1 MKKLKSESGS
11 ALILALFIMILVS
24 IIIVSFSNQVANQIR
39 STINLDRDMQE
50 MYNVE
55 SEIEE
60 LIADFIK
67 NIDVKS
73 EYLNYMPYIDFGNYK
88 LYYNNYN
95 EDPNVDVEPQKE
107 GNNSVNFIITI
118 KFKGEANKGT
128 EESKIKVRVSNI
140 NNENEYSIDYAVE
153 SWRERNTGVDSL
165 ND

>member
-1 MKKLKSESGS
+1 MKKLKNESGS
-11 ALILALFIMILVS
+11 ALILALFVMILVS
-24 IIIVSFSNQVANQIR
+24 IIIVSFSNQVVNQMK
-39 STINLDRDMQE
+39 STINLYKDMQE
-50 MYNVE
+50 MYEAE
-55 SEIEE
+55 SDIEE

-73 EYLNYMPYIDFGNYK
+73 EYLNYRPYIDFGNYK

-118 KFKGEANKGT
+118 KVKSKENKVI

-140 NNENEYSIDYAVE
+140 SNENEYSIDYAVE

>member
-1 MKKLKSESGS
+1 MRKLKNESGS
-11 ALILALFIMILVS
+11 ALILALFVMILVS
-24 IIIVSFSNQVANQIR
+24 IIIVSFSNQVVNQMK
-39 STINLDRDMQE
+39 STINLNDDMQE

-55 SEIEE
+55 SDIEE
-60 LIADFIK
+60 LIAEFIK

-88 LYYNNYN
+88 LYYSNYN

-118 KFKGEANKGT
+118 KVKDEANKVT

-140 NNENEYSIDYAVE
+140 IDENEYSIDYAVE
-153 SWRERNTGVDSL
+153 SWRERSTGVDSL

>member
-1 MKKLKSESGS
+1 MKKLKNESGS
-11 ALILALFIMILVS
+11 ALILALFVMILVS
-24 IIIVSFSNQVANQIR
+24 IIIVSFSNQVVNQMK
-39 STINLDRDMQE
+39 STINLNDDMQE

-55 SEIEE
+55 SDIEE

-73 EYLNYMPYIDFGNYK
+73 EYLNYRPYIDFGNYK

-118 KFKGEANKGT
+118 KVKSKENKVI

-140 NNENEYSIDYAVE
+140 SNENEYSIDYAVE

>member
-11 ALILALFIMILVS
+11 ALILALFVMILVS
-24 IIIVSFSNQVANQIR
+24 IIIVSFSNQVVNQMK
-39 STINLDRDMQE
+39 STINLNDDMQE

-55 SEIEE
+55 SDIEE

-73 EYLNYMPYIDFGNYK
+73 EYLNYRPYIDFGNYK

-118 KFKGEANKGT
+118 KVKSKENKVI

-140 NNENEYSIDYAVE
+140 SNENEYSIDYAVE

>member
-1 MKKLKSESGS
+1 MKKLKNESGS
-11 ALILALFIMILVS
+11 VLILALFIMILVS

-39 STINLDRDMQE
+39 STINLDKDMQE

-95 EDPNVDVEPQKE
+95 EDVL
-107 GNNSVNFIITI
+107 
-118 KFKGEANKGT
+118 
-128 EESKIKVRVSNI
+128 
-140 NNENEYSIDYAVE
+140 SI
-153 SWRERNTGVDSL
+153 
-165 ND
+165 

>member
-11 ALILALFIMILVS
+11 ALILALFLMILVS
-24 IIIVSFSNQVANQIR
+24 IIIVSFSNQVVNQVK
-39 STINLDRDMQE
+39 STINLNDDMQE

-55 SEIEE
+55 SDIEE

-73 EYLNYMPYIDFGNYK
+73 EYLNYRPYIDFGNYK

-118 KFKGEANKGT
+118 KVKSKENKVI

-140 NNENEYSIDYAVE
+140 SNENEYSIDYAVE